1 MDEEKQPE
9 FQVTDRRRVTS
20 EGDLREGVE
29 DAPRPEPTP
38 SLPLSRPA
46 AQPAGPTPSV
56 LAPSAPGL
64 SAPAPS
70 APAPSVEAEQA
81 ARKYAAVGTGIG
93 PSFDKIVVFFTQTAM
108 LQLGLLTTDP
118 SQPLEPDLF
127 GARDTIDMLALLADK
142 TRGNLTPAEQRLLD
156 SSIYELRMAW
166 MELNRKYSKAP

>member
-9 FQVTDRRRVTS
+9 FKVTDRRRITS
-20 EGDLREGVE
+20 EGDLREGAE
-29 DAPRPEPTP
+29 DTPRPEQEPEP
-38 SLPLSRPA
+38 APPPPRPA
-46 AQPAGPTPSV
+46 AQPAGPTPSA
-56 LAPSAPGL
+56 LAPSALAP

-70 APAPSVEAEQA
+70 APAEQA
-81 ARKYAAVGTGIG
+81 ARKYADAGTGIG

-142 TRGNLTPAEQRLLD
+142 TRGNLPPGEQRLLD

>member
-1 MDEEKQPE
+1 MDEEKEPE
-9 FQVTDRRRVTS
+9 FQVTDRRRITS
-20 EGDLREGVE
+20 EGDLREGAE
-29 DAPRPEPTP
+29 DTPRPEPTP
-38 SLPLSRPA
+38 PLPLSRPA
-46 AQPAGPTPSV
+46 AQPAGPTPSTPTLLEPV
-56 LAPSAPGL
+56 F

-142 TRGNLTPAEQRLLD
+142 TRGNLAPGEQRLLD